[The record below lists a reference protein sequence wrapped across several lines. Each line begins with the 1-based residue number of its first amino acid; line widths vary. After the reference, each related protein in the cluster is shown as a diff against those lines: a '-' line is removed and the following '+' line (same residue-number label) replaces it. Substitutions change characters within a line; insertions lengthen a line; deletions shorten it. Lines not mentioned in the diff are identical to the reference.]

1 MEEWGLIKT
10 LLVAELRFNSWRII
24 KVLLILIPTFA
35 IISLFATYQW
45 MPYANQVIFLRNS
58 GHDFLQFTEG
68 SYEDQTFHVLE
79 VPIDAN
85 VEGDKYQGYWRKNSY
100 RIELFVADNATFD
113 FNSTYFSN
121 RNFLRG
127 NPNHLSDHEGMTGIA
142 LSYNALKRLN
152 ANVGDSVTLRFT
164 NGERG
169 TFKLPAIIQGVL
181 RTKYPEHSIGFG
193 GLGLVV
199 SNNLVEEALLN
210 NPNLPF
216 RHVRFGQGTS
226 SQLENSLSRRDQIR
240 YASQPSYYL
249 PNMGNMGLWVMF
261 ALGVLAL
268 FIVNSRELQF
278 AIKQN
283 WRKIGILRALGAT
296 NKLIVKIF
304 VIGQACS
311 IAIAALS
318 GGLLYRALFMLGQYV
333 DLRVMMGVVLG
344 LFAIGLICLLLAA
357 QRVRKVVANCPI
369 IDIIYNKEF

>member
-1 MEEWGLIKT
+1 
-10 LLVAELRFNSWRII
+10 
-24 KVLLILIPTFA
+24 
-35 IISLFATYQW
+35 
-45 MPYANQVIFLRNS
+45 
-58 GHDFLQFTEG
+58 
-68 SYEDQTFHVLE
+68 
-79 VPIDAN
+79 
-85 VEGDKYQGYWRKNSY
+85 
-100 RIELFVADNATFD
+100 
-113 FNSTYFSN
+113 
-121 RNFLRG
+121 
-127 NPNHLSDHEGMTGIA
+127 MTGIA